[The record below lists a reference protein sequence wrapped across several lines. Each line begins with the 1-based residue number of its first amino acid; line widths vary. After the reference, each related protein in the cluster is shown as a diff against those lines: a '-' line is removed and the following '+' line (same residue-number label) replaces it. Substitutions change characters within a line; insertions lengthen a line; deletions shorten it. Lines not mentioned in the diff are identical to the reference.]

1 MAFIYQTQIDF
12 RETFV
17 QFGFNFVFLSTEMPT
32 TPLQTSQSIDTV
44 KISTTN
50 EMITSVSLIDSTTFD
65 EEQSTTMQPFV

>member
-1 MAFIYQTQIDF
+1 
-12 RETFV
+12 
-17 QFGFNFVFLSTEMPT
+17 MPT